1 MNHSIK
7 SRFILIYVVLVLIS
21 MFIAS
26 TFIIDRLENVQIET
40 ATSSMVKTMDTLAT
54 TTSAF
59 FKDNNYRNLP
69 QLDATLKDWGI
80 SSEETAYIISP
91 DKAPRIL
98 ASTQNI
104 SPKEAE
110 DAYSVKFIE
119 PKLVMDAAGG
129 KTREKIVEYKNQGDV
144 EKHIARPILSGD
156 GDILAIIY
164 MTRNLNSIY
173 SVIED
178 SKVIITYATLIS
190 LLTTSILGY
199 FIANSITGP
208 IRTLTKKAKA
218 LAKGNFNQSIEVKSN
233 DEIGELGM
241 MFNFLTKELRESIEK
256 MDLERSKLDTIFNY
270 MAEGVIAIDRKNRL
284 IHANSI
290 AKKILNISEK
300 DFNRVINLKSINL
313 YNIDY
318 KNEESL
324 RGEELTKIA
333 NSFYKIKYAPYK
345 SDAFINSG
353 LIIVLQDVD
362 KEHMLDIMRK
372 EFVANVSHEL
382 KTPITT
388 IKSYTETLLDSDL
401 DKKSQRNFLKI
412 IDRENSRMSRI
423 VTDLLY
429 LSNIDYNKDNLTLS
443 SIDTYEFIAE
453 AIESQSILIVQK
465 NHKIELNIDMDIKDI
480 YADRSGADQILTNII
495 SNACKYTPENGKII
509 IDATNNGD
517 LVEIKVTDNGIGIPK
532 EDLPRIT
539 ERFYRVE
546 KGRSRQMGGTGLGLS
561 IANEMIKSFGGSLK
575 VDSVFGEGTTITLL
589 FKASEGDNNDEELA

>member
-40 ATSSMVKTMDTLAT
+40 ATTSMEKTMDTLAT

-59 FKDNNYRNLP
+59 FKDNNYKTLP
-69 QLDATLKDWGI
+69 QLDQTLKDWGI
-80 SSEETAYIISP
+80 SSEESAYIISSDEVP
-91 DKAPRIL
+91 QII
-98 ASTQNI
+98 ASTKNI
-104 SPKEAE
+104 SSEDQK
-110 DAYSVKFIE
+110 DAYSFKYIE
-119 PKLVMDAAGG
+119 PKLVMDALKG
-129 KTREKIVEYKNQGDV
+129 KSREKIVDYKNEKTI
-144 EKHIARPILSGD
+144 EKHIARPILSAD
-156 GDILAIIY
+156 GKILAIIY

-178 SKVIITYATLIS
+178 SKVIITYATIIS
-190 LLTTSILGY
+190 LITTSILGY

-208 IRTLTKKAKA
+208 IRNLTKKAKA
-218 LAKGNFNQSIEVKSN
+218 MAKGNFNQSVEVKSN
-233 DEIGELGM
+233 DEIGELGL
-241 MFNFLTKELRESIEK
+241 MFNFLTKELRETIEK
-256 MDLERSKLDTIFNY
+256 MDLEKSKLNTIFNY
-270 MAEGVIAIDRKNRL
+270 MAEGVIAIDRNNKL

-300 DFNRVINLKSINL
+300 DFNREINLKSINL

-318 KNEESL
+318 KKVETL
-324 RGEELTKIA
+324 KGEELTKI
-333 NSFYKIKYAPYK
+333 SDTFYKIKYAPYK

-353 LIIVLQDVD
+353 LIIVLQDVN

-388 IKSYTETLLDSDL
+388 IRSYTETLLDSDL
-401 DKKSQRNFLKI
+401 DKFSQKKFLKV

-423 VTDLLY
+423 VTDLLS
-429 LSNIDYNKDNLTLS
+429 LSNIDYNRDNLNFVRF
-443 SIDTYEFIAE
+443 DTYEFIDE
-453 AIESQSILIVQK
+453 AIESQSLLITQK
-465 NHKIELNIDMDIKDI
+465 KHKIELDIDMDIKDI
-480 YADRSGADQILTNII
+480 YADKNGADQILTNII
-495 SNACKYTPENGKII
+495 SNACKYTPDFGKISI
-509 IDATNNGD
+509 SAKNLDD
-517 LVEIKVTDNGIGIPK
+517 FVEIKVSDNGIGIPK

-546 KGRSRQMGGTGLGLS
+546 KGRSRAMGGTGLGLS
-561 IANEMIKSFGGSLK
+561 IANEMIKSLGGSLK
-575 VDSVFGEGTTITLL
+575 VESIFGEGTSITLL
-589 FKASEGDNNDEELA
+589 FKAGDEDEEIS

>member
-40 ATSSMVKTMDTLAT
+40 ATTSMEKTMDTLAT

-59 FKDNNYRNLP
+59 FKDNNYKTLP
-69 QLDATLKDWGI
+69 QLDQTLKGWGI
-80 SSEETAYIISP
+80 SSEESAYIISSDEIP
-91 DKAPRIL
+91 QII
-98 ASTQNI
+98 ASTKNI
-104 SPKEAE
+104 SSEDQK
-110 DAYSVKFIE
+110 DAYSFKYIE
-119 PKLVMDAAGG
+119 PKLVMDAVKG
-129 KTREKIVEYKNQGDV
+129 KSREKIVDYKNEKAV
-144 EKHIARPILSGD
+144 EKHIARPILSAD
-156 GDILAIIY
+156 GKILAIIY

-178 SKVIITYATLIS
+178 SKVIITYATIIS
-190 LLTTSILGY
+190 LITTSILGY

-208 IRTLTKKAKA
+208 IRNLTKKAKA
-218 LAKGNFNQSIEVKSN
+218 MAKGNFNQSVEVKSN
-233 DEIGELGM
+233 DEIGELGL
-241 MFNFLTKELRESIEK
+241 MFNFLTKELRETIEK
-256 MDLERSKLDTIFNY
+256 MDLEKSKLNTIFNY
-270 MAEGVIAIDRKNRL
+270 MAEGVIAIDRNNKL

-300 DFNRVINLKSINL
+300 DFNREINLKSINL

-318 KNEESL
+318 KKVETL
-324 RGEELTKIA
+324 KGEELTKI
-333 NSFYKIKYAPYK
+333 SDTFYKIKYAPYK

-353 LIIVLQDVD
+353 LIIVLQDVN

-388 IKSYTETLLDSDL
+388 IRSYTETLLDSDL
-401 DKKSQRNFLKI
+401 DKFSQKKFLKV

-423 VTDLLY
+423 VTDLLS
-429 LSNIDYNKDNLTLS
+429 LSNIDYNRDNLNFVRF
-443 SIDTYEFIAE
+443 DTYEFIDE
-453 AIESQSILIVQK
+453 AIESQSLLITQK
-465 NHKIELNIDMDIKDI
+465 KHKIELDIDMDIKDI
-480 YADRSGADQILTNII
+480 YADKNGADQILTNII
-495 SNACKYTPENGKII
+495 SNACKYTPDFGKISI
-509 IDATNNGD
+509 SAKNLDD
-517 LVEIKVTDNGIGIPK
+517 FVEIKVSDNGIGIPK

-546 KGRSRQMGGTGLGLS
+546 KGRSRAMGGTGLGLS
-561 IANEMIKSFGGSLK
+561 IANEMIKSLGGNLK
-575 VDSVFGEGTTITLL
+575 VESIFGEGTSITLL
-589 FKASEGDNNDEELA
+589 FKAGDEDEEIS

>member
-1 MNHSIK
+1 MQQE
-7 SRFILIYVVLVLIS
+7 
-21 MFIAS
+21 A
-26 TFIIDRLENVQIET
+26 RL
-40 ATSSMVKTMDTLAT
+40 AK
-54 TTSAF
+54 
-59 FKDNNYRNLP
+59 
-69 QLDATLKDWGI
+69 
-80 SSEETAYIISP
+80 
-91 DKAPRIL
+91 
-98 ASTQNI
+98 
-104 SPKEAE
+104 
-110 DAYSVKFIE
+110 
-119 PKLVMDAAGG
+119 
-129 KTREKIVEYKNQGDV
+129 KIVEYKNQGDV

-218 LAKGNFNQSIEVKSN
+218 LAKGNFNQSIEVKSK

-509 IDATNNGD
+509 IDATNKGN

-589 FKASEGDNNDEELA
+589 FKASKGDNNDEELA

>member
-40 ATSSMVKTMDTLAT
+40 ATTSMEKTMDTLAT

-59 FKDNNYRNLP
+59 FKDNNYKTLP
-69 QLDATLKDWGI
+69 QLDQTLKGWGI
-80 SSEETAYIISP
+80 SSEESAYIISSDEVP
-91 DKAPRIL
+91 QII
-98 ASTQNI
+98 ASTKNI
-104 SPKEAE
+104 SQEDSK
-110 DAYSVKFIE
+110 DAYSFKYIE
-119 PKLVMDAAGG
+119 PKLVMDALKG
-129 KTREKIVEYKNQGDV
+129 KSREKIVDYKNEKAV
-144 EKHIARPILSGD
+144 EKHIARPILSAD
-156 GDILAIIY
+156 GKILAIIY

-178 SKVIITYATLIS
+178 SKVIITYATIIS
-190 LLTTSILGY
+190 LITTSILGY

-208 IRTLTKKAKA
+208 IRNLTKKAKA
-218 LAKGNFNQSIEVKSN
+218 MAKGNFNQSVEVKSN
-233 DEIGELGM
+233 DEIGELGL
-241 MFNFLTKELRESIEK
+241 MFNFLTKELRETIEK
-256 MDLERSKLDTIFNY
+256 MDLEKSKLNTIFNY
-270 MAEGVIAIDRKNRL
+270 MAEGVIAIDRNNKL

-300 DFNRVINLKSINL
+300 DFNREINLKSINL

-318 KNEESL
+318 KNEETL
-324 RGEELTKIA
+324 KGEELTKI
-333 NSFYKIKYAPYK
+333 SDTFYKIKYAPYK

-353 LIIVLQDVD
+353 LIIVLQDVN

-388 IKSYTETLLDSDL
+388 IRSYTETLLDSDL
-401 DKKSQRNFLKI
+401 DKFSQKKFLKV

-423 VTDLLY
+423 VTDLLS
-429 LSNIDYNKDNLTLS
+429 LSNIDYNRDNLNFVRF
-443 SIDTYEFIAE
+443 DTYEFIDE
-453 AIESQSILIVQK
+453 AIESQSLLITQK
-465 NHKIELNIDMDIKDI
+465 KHKIEWDIDMDIKDI
-480 YADRSGADQILTNII
+480 YADKNGADQILTNII
-495 SNACKYTPENGKII
+495 SNACKDTPDFGKISI
-509 IDATNNGD
+509 SAKNLDD
-517 LVEIKVTDNGIGIPK
+517 FVEIKVSDNGIGIPK

-546 KGRSRQMGGTGLGLS
+546 KGRSRAMGGTGLGLS
-561 IANEMIKSFGGSLK
+561 IANEMIKSLGGNLK
-575 VDSVFGEGTTITLL
+575 VESTFGKGTSITLL
-589 FKASEGDNNDEELA
+589 FKAGDEDEEIS

>member
-40 ATSSMVKTMDTLAT
+40 ATTSMEKTMDTLAT

-59 FKDNNYRNLP
+59 FKDNNYKTLP
-69 QLDATLKDWGI
+69 QLDQTLKDWGI
-80 SSEETAYIISP
+80 SSEESAYIISSDEIP
-91 DKAPRIL
+91 QII
-98 ASTQNI
+98 ASTKNI
-104 SPKEAE
+104 SSEDQK
-110 DAYSVKFIE
+110 DAYSFKYIE
-119 PKLVMDAAGG
+119 PKLVMDAVKG
-129 KTREKIVEYKNQGDV
+129 KSREKIVDYKNEKAV
-144 EKHIARPILSGD
+144 EKHIARPILSAD
-156 GDILAIIY
+156 GKILAIIY

-178 SKVIITYATLIS
+178 SKVIITYATIIS
-190 LLTTSILGY
+190 LITTSILGY

-208 IRTLTKKAKA
+208 IRNLTKKAKA
-218 LAKGNFNQSIEVKSN
+218 MAKGNFNQSVEVKSN
-233 DEIGELGM
+233 DEIGELGL
-241 MFNFLTKELRESIEK
+241 MFNFLTKELRETIEK
-256 MDLERSKLDTIFNY
+256 MDLEKSKLNTIFNY
-270 MAEGVIAIDRKNRL
+270 MAEGVIAIDRNNKL

-300 DFNRVINLKSINL
+300 DFNREINLKSINL

-318 KNEESL
+318 KKVETL
-324 RGEELTKIA
+324 KGEELTKI
-333 NSFYKIKYAPYK
+333 SDTFYKIKYAPYK

-353 LIIVLQDVD
+353 LIIVLQDVN

-388 IKSYTETLLDSDL
+388 IRSYTETLLDSDL
-401 DKKSQRNFLKI
+401 DKFSQKKFLKV

-423 VTDLLY
+423 VTDLLS
-429 LSNIDYNKDNLTLS
+429 LSNIDYNRDNLNFVRF
-443 SIDTYEFIAE
+443 DTYEFIDE
-453 AIESQSILIVQK
+453 AIESQSLLITQK
-465 NHKIELNIDMDIKDI
+465 KHKIELDIDMDIKDI
-480 YADRSGADQILTNII
+480 YADKNGADQILTNII
-495 SNACKYTPENGKII
+495 SNACKYTPDFGKISI
-509 IDATNNGD
+509 SAKNLDD
-517 LVEIKVTDNGIGIPK
+517 FVEIKVSDNGIGIPK

-546 KGRSRQMGGTGLGLS
+546 KGRSRAMGGTGLGLS
-561 IANEMIKSFGGSLK
+561 IANEMIKSLGGSLK
-575 VDSVFGEGTTITLL
+575 VESIFGEGTSITLL
-589 FKASEGDNNDEELA
+589 FKAGDEDEEIS

>member
-40 ATSSMVKTMDTLAT
+40 ATTSMEKTMDTLAT

-59 FKDNNYRNLP
+59 FKDNNYKTLP
-69 QLDATLKDWGI
+69 QLDQTLKDWGI
-80 SSEETAYIISP
+80 SSEESAYIISSDEVP
-91 DKAPRIL
+91 QII
-98 ASTQNI
+98 ASTKNI
-104 SPKEAE
+104 SSEDQK
-110 DAYSVKFIE
+110 DAYSFKYIE
-119 PKLVMDAAGG
+119 PKLVMDALKG
-129 KTREKIVEYKNQGDV
+129 KSREKIVDYKNEKAV
-144 EKHIARPILSGD
+144 EKHIARPILSAD
-156 GDILAIIY
+156 GKILAIIY

-178 SKVIITYATLIS
+178 SKVIITYATIIS
-190 LLTTSILGY
+190 LITTSILGY

-208 IRTLTKKAKA
+208 IRNLTKKAKA
-218 LAKGNFNQSIEVKSN
+218 MAKGNFNQSVEVKSN
-233 DEIGELGM
+233 DEIGELGL
-241 MFNFLTKELRESIEK
+241 MFNFLTKELRETIEK
-256 MDLERSKLDTIFNY
+256 MDLEKSKLNTIFNY
-270 MAEGVIAIDRKNRL
+270 MAEGVIAIDRNNKL

-300 DFNRVINLKSINL
+300 DFNREINLKSINL

-318 KNEESL
+318 KKVETL
-324 RGEELTKIA
+324 KGEELTKI
-333 NSFYKIKYAPYK
+333 SDTFYKIKYAPYK

-353 LIIVLQDVD
+353 LIIVLQDVN

-401 DKKSQRNFLKI
+401 DELSQKKFLKV

-423 VTDLLY
+423 VTDLLS
-429 LSNIDYNKDNLTLS
+429 LSNIDYNRDNLHFVKF
-443 SIDTYEFIAE
+443 DTYEFIDE
-453 AIESQSILIVQK
+453 AIESQSLLITQK
-465 NHKIELNIDMDIKDI
+465 KHKIELDIDMDIKDI
-480 YADRSGADQILTNII
+480 YADKNGADQILTNII
-495 SNACKYTPENGKII
+495 SNACKYTPDFGKISI
-509 IDATNNGD
+509 SAKNLDD
-517 LVEIKVTDNGIGIPK
+517 FVEIKVSDNGIGIPK

-546 KGRSRQMGGTGLGLS
+546 KGRSRAMGGTGLGLS
-561 IANEMIKSFGGSLK
+561 IANEMIKSLGGNLK
-575 VDSVFGEGTTITLL
+575 VESIFGEGTSITLL
-589 FKASEGDNNDEELA
+589 FKAGDEDEEIS

>member
-40 ATSSMVKTMDTLAT
+40 ATTSMEKTMDTLAT

-59 FKDNNYRNLP
+59 FKDNNYKTLP
-69 QLDATLKDWGI
+69 QLDQTLKDWGI
-80 SSEETAYIISP
+80 SSEESAYIISSDEVP
-91 DKAPRIL
+91 QII
-98 ASTQNI
+98 ASTKNI
-104 SPKEAE
+104 SQEDSK
-110 DAYSVKFIE
+110 DAYSFKYIE
-119 PKLVMDAAGG
+119 PKLVMDALKG
-129 KTREKIVEYKNQGDV
+129 KNREKIVDYKNEKAV
-144 EKHIARPILSGD
+144 EKHIARPILSAD
-156 GDILAIIY
+156 GKILAIIY

-178 SKVIITYATLIS
+178 SKVIITYATIIS
-190 LLTTSILGY
+190 LITTSILGY

-208 IRTLTKKAKA
+208 IRNLTKKAKA
-218 LAKGNFNQSIEVKSN
+218 MAKGNFNQSVEVKSN
-233 DEIGELGM
+233 DEIGELGL
-241 MFNFLTKELRESIEK
+241 MFNFLTKELRETIEK
-256 MDLERSKLDTIFNY
+256 MDLEKSKLNTIFNY
-270 MAEGVIAIDRKNRL
+270 MAEGVIAIDRNNKL

-300 DFNRVINLKSINL
+300 DFNREINLKSINL

-318 KNEESL
+318 KKVETL
-324 RGEELTKIA
+324 KGEELTKI
-333 NSFYKIKYAPYK
+333 SDTFYKIKYAPYK

-353 LIIVLQDVD
+353 LIIVLQDVN

-401 DKKSQRNFLKI
+401 DELSQKKFLKV

-423 VTDLLY
+423 VTDLLS
-429 LSNIDYNKDNLTLS
+429 LSNIDYNRDNLHFVKF
-443 SIDTYEFIAE
+443 DTYEFIDE
-453 AIESQSILIVQK
+453 AIESQSLLITQK
-465 NHKIELNIDMDIKDI
+465 KHKIELDIDMDIKDI
-480 YADRSGADQILTNII
+480 YADKNGADQILTNII
-495 SNACKYTPENGKII
+495 SNACKYTPDFGKISI
-509 IDATNNGD
+509 SAKNLDD
-517 LVEIKVTDNGIGIPK
+517 FVEIKVSDNGIGIPK

-546 KGRSRQMGGTGLGLS
+546 KGRSREMGGTGLGLS
-561 IANEMIKSFGGSLK
+561 IANEMIKSLGGNLK
-575 VDSVFGEGTTITLL
+575 VESTLGKGTSITLL
-589 FKASEGDNNDEELA
+589 FKAGDEDEEIS

>member
-40 ATSSMVKTMDTLAT
+40 ATTSMEKTMDTLAT

-59 FKDNNYRNLP
+59 FKDNNYKTLP
-69 QLDATLKDWGI
+69 QLDQTLKDWGI
-80 SSEETAYIISP
+80 SSEESAYIISSDEIP
-91 DKAPRIL
+91 QII
-98 ASTQNI
+98 ASTKNI
-104 SPKEAE
+104 SSEDQK
-110 DAYSVKFIE
+110 DAYSFKYIE
-119 PKLVMDAAGG
+119 PKLVMDAVKG
-129 KTREKIVEYKNQGDV
+129 KSREKIVDYKNEKAV
-144 EKHIARPILSGD
+144 EKHIARPILSAD
-156 GDILAIIY
+156 GKILAIIY

-178 SKVIITYATLIS
+178 SKVIITYATIIS
-190 LLTTSILGY
+190 LITTSILGY

-208 IRTLTKKAKA
+208 IRNLTKKAKA
-218 LAKGNFNQSIEVKSN
+218 MAKGNFNQSVEVKSN
-233 DEIGELGM
+233 DEIGELGL
-241 MFNFLTKELRESIEK
+241 MFNFLTKELRETIEK
-256 MDLERSKLDTIFNY
+256 MDLEKSKLNTIFNY
-270 MAEGVIAIDRKNRL
+270 MAEGVIAIDRNNKL

-300 DFNRVINLKSINL
+300 DFNREINLKSINL

-318 KNEESL
+318 KKVETL
-324 RGEELTKIA
+324 KGEELTKI
-333 NSFYKIKYAPYK
+333 SDTFYKIKYAPYK

-353 LIIVLQDVD
+353 LIIVLQDVN

-388 IKSYTETLLDSDL
+388 IRSYTETLLDSDL
-401 DKKSQRNFLKI
+401 DKFSQKKFLKV

-423 VTDLLY
+423 VTDLLS
-429 LSNIDYNKDNLTLS
+429 LSNIDYNRDNLNFVRF
-443 SIDTYEFIAE
+443 DTYEFIDE
-453 AIESQSILIVQK
+453 AIESQSLLITQK
-465 NHKIELNIDMDIKDI
+465 KHKIELDIDMDIKDI
-480 YADRSGADQILTNII
+480 YADKNGADQILTNII
-495 SNACKYTPENGKII
+495 SNACKYTPDFGKISI
-509 IDATNNGD
+509 SAKNLDD
-517 LVEIKVTDNGIGIPK
+517 FVEIKVSDNGIGIPK

-546 KGRSRQMGGTGLGLS
+546 KGRSREMGGTGLGLS
-561 IANEMIKSFGGSLK
+561 IANEMIKSLGGSLK
-575 VDSVFGEGTTITLL
+575 VESIFGEGTSITLL
-589 FKASEGDNNDEELA
+589 FKAGDEDEEIS

>member
-1 MNHSIK
+1 
-7 SRFILIYVVLVLIS
+7 
-21 MFIAS
+21 
-26 TFIIDRLENVQIET
+26 
-40 ATSSMVKTMDTLAT
+40 
-54 TTSAF
+54 
-59 FKDNNYRNLP
+59 
-69 QLDATLKDWGI
+69 
-80 SSEETAYIISP
+80 
-91 DKAPRIL
+91 
-98 ASTQNI
+98 
-104 SPKEAE
+104 
-110 DAYSVKFIE
+110 
-119 PKLVMDAAGG
+119 
-129 KTREKIVEYKNQGDV
+129 
-144 EKHIARPILSGD
+144 
-156 GDILAIIY
+156 

-218 LAKGNFNQSIEVKSN
+218 LAKGNFNQSIEVKSK

-324 RGEELTKIA
+324 RGEELTKIS

-429 LSNIDYNKDNLTLS
+429 LSNIDYNKDNVTLS
-443 SIDTYEFIAE
+443 NIDTYEFIAE

-509 IDATNNGD
+509 IDAANKGK

-589 FKASEGDNNDEELA
+589 FKASEGDNNDEEIA

>member
-40 ATSSMVKTMDTLAT
+40 ATTSMEKTMDTLAT

-59 FKDNNYRNLP
+59 FKDNNYKTLP
-69 QLDATLKDWGI
+69 QLDQTLKDWGI
-80 SSEETAYIISP
+80 SSEESAYIISSDEVP
-91 DKAPRIL
+91 QII
-98 ASTQNI
+98 ASTKNI
-104 SPKEAE
+104 SSEDQK
-110 DAYSVKFIE
+110 DAYSFKYIE
-119 PKLVMDAAGG
+119 PKLVMDALKG
-129 KTREKIVEYKNQGDV
+129 KSREKIVDYKNEKAV
-144 EKHIARPILSGD
+144 EKHIARPIFSAD
-156 GDILAIIY
+156 GKILAIIY

-178 SKVIITYATLIS
+178 SKVIITYATIIS
-190 LLTTSILGY
+190 LITTSILGY

-208 IRTLTKKAKA
+208 IRNLTKKAKA
-218 LAKGNFNQSIEVKSN
+218 MAKGNFNQSVEVKSN
-233 DEIGELGM
+233 DEIGELGL
-241 MFNFLTKELRESIEK
+241 MFNFLTKELRETIEK
-256 MDLERSKLDTIFNY
+256 MDLEKSKLNTIFNY
-270 MAEGVIAIDRKNRL
+270 MAEGVIAIDRNNKL

-300 DFNRVINLKSINL
+300 DFNREINLKSINL

-318 KNEESL
+318 KKVETL
-324 RGEELTKIA
+324 KGEELTKI
-333 NSFYKIKYAPYK
+333 SDTFYKIKYAPYK

-353 LIIVLQDVD
+353 LIIVLQDVN

-401 DKKSQRNFLKI
+401 DELSQKKFLKV

-423 VTDLLY
+423 VTDLLS
-429 LSNIDYNKDNLTLS
+429 LSNIDYNRDNLHFVKF
-443 SIDTYEFIAE
+443 DTYEFIDE
-453 AIESQSILIVQK
+453 AIESQSLLITQK
-465 NHKIELNIDMDIKDI
+465 KHKIELDIDMDIKDI
-480 YADRSGADQILTNII
+480 YADKNGADQILTNII
-495 SNACKYTPENGKII
+495 SNACKYTPDFGKISI
-509 IDATNNGD
+509 SAKNLDAF
-517 LVEIKVTDNGIGIPK
+517 VEIKVSDNGIGIPK

-546 KGRSRQMGGTGLGLS
+546 KGRSRAMGGTGLGLS
-561 IANEMIKSFGGSLK
+561 IANEMIKSLGGNLK
-575 VDSVFGEGTTITLL
+575 VESTLGKGTSITLL
-589 FKASEGDNNDEELA
+589 FKAGDEDEEIS

>member
-59 FKDNNYRNLP
+59 FKDNNYKTLP

-80 SSEETAYIISP
+80 SSEETAYVISP
-91 DKAPRIL
+91 DKAPKIL

>member
-40 ATSSMVKTMDTLAT
+40 ATTSMVKTMDTLAT

-59 FKDNNYRNLP
+59 FKDNNYKTLP
-69 QLDATLKDWGI
+69 QLDETLKDWGI
-80 SSEETAYIISP
+80 SSEESAYIISP
-91 DKAPRIL
+91 EKAPKIL
-98 ASTQNI
+98 ASTKNI
-104 SPKEAE
+104 SPKEKE
-110 DAYSVKFIE
+110 DAYSLKFIE
-119 PKLVMDAAGG
+119 PKLLMDASSG
-129 KTREKIVEYKNQGDV
+129 KAREKIVDFKNEGNV

-190 LLTTSILGY
+190 LITTSILGY

-208 IRTLTKKAKA
+208 IRSLTKKAKA
-218 LAKGNFNQSIEVKSN
+218 LAKGNFNQSVEIKSN
-233 DEIGELGM
+233 DEIGELGL
-241 MFNFLTKELRESIEK
+241 MFNFLTKELRETIEK
-256 MDLERSKLDTIFNY
+256 MDLEKSKLNTIFNY
-270 MAEGVIAIDRKNRL
+270 MAEGVIAIDRSNKL

-300 DFNRVINLKSINL
+300 DFNREINLKSINL

-318 KNEESL
+318 KKVESL
-324 RGEELTKIA
+324 KGEELTKI
-333 NSFYKIKYAPYK
+333 SDTFYKIKYAPYK

-353 LIIVLQDVD
+353 LIIVLQDVN

-388 IKSYTETLLDSDL
+388 IKSYTETLLDSEL
-401 DKKSQRNFLKI
+401 DRASEKKFLRV

-423 VTDLLY
+423 VTDLLS
-429 LSNIDYNKDNLTLS
+429 LSNIDYNKDQVDFTS
-443 SIDTYEFIAE
+443 FDTYEFIDE
-453 AIESQSILIVQK
+453 AIESQSLLINQK
-465 NHKIELNIDMDIKDI
+465 NHKIELNIAMDIKDI
-480 YADRSGADQILTNII
+480 YADRNGADQILTNII
-495 SNACKYTPENGKII
+495 SNACKYTEDNGKISI
-509 IDATNNGD
+509 NANNKD
-517 LVEIKVTDNGIGIPK
+517 DFVEIKVSDNGIGIPK

-561 IANEMIKSFGGSLK
+561 IATEMIKSFGGNLSI
-575 VDSVFGEGTTITLL
+575 DSVFGEGTTITLL
-589 FKASEGDNNDEELA
+589 FKASEGDDYEEEIS

>member
-59 FKDNNYRNLP
+59 FKDNNYETLP

-80 SSEETAYIISP
+80 SNEESAYIISP
-91 DKAPRIL
+91 DKAPKIL
-98 ASTQNI
+98 ASTENI
-104 SPKEAE
+104 SPKESE

-119 PKLVMDAAGG
+119 PKLVMDAASG
-129 KTREKIVEYKNQGDV
+129 KTREKIVEYENQKDV

-156 GDILAIIY
+156 GSILAIIY

-173 SVIED
+173 SVIDD

-190 LLTTSILGY
+190 LITTSILGY

-208 IRTLTKKAKA
+208 IRALTKKAKA
-218 LAKGNFNQSIEVKSN
+218 LAKGNFNQSIEVKSK

-270 MAEGVIAIDRKNRL
+270 MAEGVIAIDRNNRL

-300 DFNRVINLKSINL
+300 DFYRVINLKSINL
-313 YNIDY
+313 NNIDY

-345 SDAFINSG
+345 SDALINSG

-401 DKKSQRNFLKI
+401 DKDSQRNFLKV

-429 LSNIDYNKDNLTLS
+429 LSNIDYNKDNVSLE

-480 YADRSGADQILTNII
+480 YAERNGADQILTNII
-495 SNACKYTPENGKII
+495 SNACKYTPENGKIV
-509 IDATNNGD
+509 IDATNKDD

-532 EDLPRIT
+532 EDLPRIS

-561 IANEMIKSFGGSLK
+561 IASEMVESFGGSLK
-575 VDSVFGEGTTITLL
+575 IDSVFGEGTTVTLL
-589 FKASEGDNNDEELA
+589 FKASEGDDNDEEIA

>member
-40 ATSSMVKTMDTLAT
+40 ATTSMEKTMDTLAT

-59 FKDNNYRNLP
+59 FKDNNYKTLP
-69 QLDATLKDWGI
+69 QLDQTLKDWGI
-80 SSEETAYIISP
+80 SSEESAYIISSDEVP
-91 DKAPRIL
+91 QII
-98 ASTQNI
+98 ASTKNI
-104 SPKEAE
+104 SSEDQK
-110 DAYSVKFIE
+110 DAYSFKYIE
-119 PKLVMDAAGG
+119 PKLVMDAVKG
-129 KTREKIVEYKNQGDV
+129 KSREKIVDYKNEKTV
-144 EKHIARPILSGD
+144 EKHIARPILSAD
-156 GDILAIIY
+156 GKILAIIY

-178 SKVIITYATLIS
+178 SKVIITYATIIS
-190 LLTTSILGY
+190 LITTSILGY

-208 IRTLTKKAKA
+208 IRNLTKKAKA
-218 LAKGNFNQSIEVKSN
+218 MAKGNFNQSVEVKSH
-233 DEIGELGM
+233 DEIGELGL
-241 MFNFLTKELRESIEK
+241 MFNFLTKELRETIEK
-256 MDLERSKLDTIFNY
+256 MDLEKSKLNTIFNY
-270 MAEGVIAIDRKNRL
+270 MAEGVIAIDRNNKL

-300 DFNRVINLKSINL
+300 DFNREINLKSINL

-318 KNEESL
+318 KKVETL
-324 RGEELTKIA
+324 KGEELTKI
-333 NSFYKIKYAPYK
+333 SDTFYKIKYAPYK
-345 SDAFINSG
+345 SDALINSG
-353 LIIVLQDVD
+353 LIIVLQDVN

-401 DKKSQRNFLKI
+401 DELSQKKFLKV

-423 VTDLLY
+423 VTDLLS
-429 LSNIDYNKDNLTLS
+429 LSNIDYNRDNLHFVRF
-443 SIDTYEFIAE
+443 DTYEFIDE
-453 AIESQSILIVQK
+453 AIESQSLLITQK
-465 NHKIELNIDMDIKDI
+465 KHKIELDIDMDIKDI
-480 YADRSGADQILTNII
+480 YADKNGADQILTNII
-495 SNACKYTPENGKII
+495 SNACKYTPDFGKISI
-509 IDATNNGD
+509 SAKNLDD
-517 LVEIKVTDNGIGIPK
+517 FVEIKVSDNGIGIPK

-546 KGRSRQMGGTGLGLS
+546 KGRSRAMGGTGLGLS
-561 IANEMIKSFGGSLK
+561 IANEMIKSLGGSLK
-575 VDSVFGEGTTITLL
+575 VESIFGEGTSITLL
-589 FKASEGDNNDEELA
+589 FKAGDEDEEIS

>member
-40 ATSSMVKTMDTLAT
+40 ATSSMVRTMDTLAT

-59 FKDNNYRNLP
+59 FKDNNYETLP

-80 SSEETAYIISP
+80 SSEESAYIISP
-91 DKAPRIL
+91 DKAPKIL
-98 ASTQNI
+98 ASTENI
-104 SPKEAE
+104 SPKESE

-119 PKLVMDAAGG
+119 PKLVMDAASG
-129 KTREKIVEYKNQGDV
+129 KTREKIVEYENQKDV

-156 GDILAIIY
+156 GSILAIIY

-173 SVIED
+173 SVIDD

-190 LLTTSILGY
+190 LITTSILGY

-208 IRTLTKKAKA
+208 IRALTKKAKA
-218 LAKGNFNQSIEVKSN
+218 LAKGNFNQSIEVKSK

-270 MAEGVIAIDRKNRL
+270 MAEGVIAIDRNNRL

-300 DFNRVINLKSINL
+300 DFYRVINLKSINL
-313 YNIDY
+313 NNIDY

-333 NSFYKIKYAPYK
+333 GSFYKIKYAPYK
-345 SDAFINSG
+345 SDALINSG

-372 EFVANVSHEL
+372 EVVANVAHEL

-388 IKSYTETLLDSDL
+388 IKYYTETLLDSDL
-401 DKKSQRNFLKI
+401 DKDSQRNFLKV

-429 LSNIDYNKDNLTLS
+429 LSNIDYNKDNVSLE

-480 YADRSGADQILTNII
+480 YAERNGADQILTNII
-495 SNACKYTPENGKII
+495 SNACKYTPENGKIV
-509 IDATNNGD
+509 IDATNKDD
-517 LVEIKVTDNGIGIPK
+517 LVEIKVEDNGIGIPK
-532 EDLPRIT
+532 EDLPRIS

-561 IANEMIKSFGGSLK
+561 IASEMIKSFGGSLK
-575 VDSVFGEGTTITLL
+575 IDSVFGEGTIVTLL
-589 FKASEGDNNDEELA
+589 FKASEGDDNDEEIA

>member
-1 MNHSIK
+1 MSHSIK

-40 ATSSMVKTMDTLAT
+40 ATTAMVKTMDTLAT

-59 FKDNNYRNLP
+59 FRDNNYKTLP

-80 SSEETAYIISP
+80 SSEESAYIISSEE
-91 DKAPRIL
+91 APKIL
-98 ASTQNI
+98 ASTKNI
-104 SPKEAE
+104 SSDDLK
-110 DAYSVKFIE
+110 DAYNYKFIE
-119 PKLVMDAAGG
+119 PKLVMDALKG
-129 KTREKIVEYKNQGDV
+129 KTREKIVEYKNEGSV

-156 GDILAIIY
+156 GKILAIIY

-178 SKVIITYATLIS
+178 SKVIITYATIIS
-190 LLTTSILGY
+190 LITTSILGY
-199 FIANSITGP
+199 FIANSITDP
-208 IRTLTKKAKA
+208 IRALTKKARA
-218 LAKGNFNQSIEVKSN
+218 MAKGNFNQSVEVKSD

-241 MFNFLTKELRESIEK
+241 MFNFLTKELRETIEK
-256 MDLERSKLDTIFNY
+256 MDLEKSKLNTIFNY
-270 MAEGVIAIDRKNRL
+270 MAEGVIAIDRNNKL

-300 DFNRVINLKSINL
+300 DFNREINLKSINL

-318 KNEESL
+318 KNEDTL
-324 RGEELTKIA
+324 KGEELTKI
-333 NSFYKIKYAPYK
+333 SDTFYKIKYAPYK
-345 SDAFINSG
+345 SDALINSG
-353 LIIVLQDVD
+353 LIIVLQDVN
-362 KEHMLDIMRK
+362 KEHLLDIMRK

-401 DKKSQRNFLKI
+401 DSDSEKKFLKV

-423 VTDLLY
+423 VTDLLS
-429 LSNIDYNKDNLTLS
+429 LSNIDYNKDNLNLVKF
-443 SIDTYEFIAE
+443 DTYEFIDE
-453 AIESQSILIVQK
+453 AIESQSLLITQK
-465 NHKIELNIDMDIKDI
+465 HHKIEFDIAMDIKDI
-480 YADRSGADQILTNII
+480 YADRNGADQILTNII
-495 SNACKYTPENGKII
+495 SNACKYTPDFGKISI
-509 IDATNNGD
+509 FAKNVGD
-517 LVEIKVTDNGIGIPK
+517 FVEIKVSDNGIGIPK

-546 KGRSRQMGGTGLGLS
+546 KGRSREMGGTGLGLS
-561 IANEMIKSFGGSLK
+561 IANEMINSLGGNLK
-575 VDSVFGEGTTITLL
+575 VESVFGEGTTITLL
-589 FKASEGDNNDEELA
+589 FKTGEKDEEIS

>member
-40 ATSSMVKTMDTLAT
+40 ATSSMVRTMDTLAT

-59 FKDNNYRNLP
+59 FKDNNYETLP

-80 SSEETAYIISP
+80 SSEESAYIISP
-91 DKAPRIL
+91 DKAPKIL
-98 ASTQNI
+98 ASTKNI
-104 SPKEAE
+104 SPKESE

-119 PKLVMDAAGG
+119 PKLVMDAASG
-129 KTREKIVEYKNQGDV
+129 KSREKIVDYENQKDV
-144 EKHIARPILSGD
+144 EKHIARPIYSSD
-156 GDILAIIY
+156 GSIIAIIY

-173 SVIED
+173 SVIDD

-208 IRTLTKKAKA
+208 IRALTKKAKA
-218 LAKGNFNQSIEVKSN
+218 LAKGNFNQSIEVKSR

-270 MAEGVIAIDRKNRL
+270 MAEGVIAIDRNNRL

-313 YNIDY
+313 NNIDY
-318 KNEESL
+318 KNEDSL

-333 NSFYKIKYAPYK
+333 NSFYKIKFAPYK
-345 SDAFINSG
+345 SDALINSG
-353 LIIVLQDVD
+353 LIVVLQDVD

-401 DKKSQRNFLKI
+401 DKDSQRKFLNV

-429 LSNIDYNKDNLTLS
+429 LSNIDYNKDNVSLE

-480 YADRSGADQILTNII
+480 YAERNGADQILTNII
-495 SNACKYTPENGKII
+495 SNACKYTPENGKIV
-509 IDATNNGD
+509 IDATNKDD
-517 LVEIKVTDNGIGIPK
+517 LVEIKVADNGIGIPK
-532 EDLPRIT
+532 EDLPRIS

-561 IANEMIKSFGGSLK
+561 IASEMIKSFGGSLK
-575 VDSVFGEGTTITLL
+575 IDSVFGEGTTVTLL
-589 FKASEGDNNDEELA
+589 FKASEGDDNDEEIA

>member
-40 ATSSMVKTMDTLAT
+40 ATTSMEKTMDTLAT

-59 FKDNNYRNLP
+59 FKDNNYKTLP
-69 QLDATLKDWGI
+69 QLDQTLKDWGI
-80 SSEETAYIISP
+80 SSEESAYIISSDEIP
-91 DKAPRIL
+91 QII
-98 ASTQNI
+98 ASTKNI
-104 SPKEAE
+104 SSEDSK
-110 DAYSVKFIE
+110 DAYSFKYIE
-119 PKLVMDAAGG
+119 PKLVMDALKG
-129 KTREKIVEYKNQGDV
+129 KSREKIVDYKNEKAV
-144 EKHIARPILSGD
+144 EKHIARPIFSAD
-156 GDILAIIY
+156 GKILAIIY

-178 SKVIITYATLIS
+178 SKVIITYATIIS
-190 LLTTSILGY
+190 LITTSILGY

-208 IRTLTKKAKA
+208 IRNLTKKAKA
-218 LAKGNFNQSIEVKSN
+218 MAKGNFNQSVEVKSN
-233 DEIGELGM
+233 DEIGELGL
-241 MFNFLTKELRESIEK
+241 MFNFLTKELRETIEK
-256 MDLERSKLDTIFNY
+256 MDLEKSKLNTIFNY
-270 MAEGVIAIDRKNRL
+270 MAEGVIAIDRNNKL

-300 DFNRVINLKSINL
+300 DFNREINLKSINL

-318 KNEESL
+318 KKVETL
-324 RGEELTKIA
+324 KGEELTKI
-333 NSFYKIKYAPYK
+333 SDTFYKIKYAPYK

-353 LIIVLQDVD
+353 LIIVLQDVN

-401 DKKSQRNFLKI
+401 DELSQKKFLKV

-423 VTDLLY
+423 VTDLLS
-429 LSNIDYNKDNLTLS
+429 LSNIDYNRDNLHFVKF
-443 SIDTYEFIAE
+443 DTYEFIDE
-453 AIESQSILIVQK
+453 AIESQSLLITQK
-465 NHKIELNIDMDIKDI
+465 KHKIELDIDMDIKDI
-480 YADRSGADQILTNII
+480 YADKNGADQILTNII
-495 SNACKYTPENGKII
+495 SNACKYTPDFGKISI
-509 IDATNNGD
+509 SAKNLDAF
-517 LVEIKVTDNGIGIPK
+517 VEIKVSDNGIGIPK

-546 KGRSRQMGGTGLGLS
+546 KGRSRAMGGTGLGLS
-561 IANEMIKSFGGSLK
+561 IANEMIKSLGGNLK
-575 VDSVFGEGTTITLL
+575 VESIFGEGTSITLL
-589 FKASEGDNNDEELA
+589 FKAGDEDEEIS

>member
-1 MNHSIK
+1 MSHSIK

-59 FKDNNYRNLP
+59 LKDNNTKTLP
-69 QLDATLKDWGI
+69 QLDQTLKDWGI
-80 SSEETAYIISP
+80 SSEESAYIISSEE
-91 DKAPRIL
+91 APQII
-98 ASTQNI
+98 ASTKNI
-104 SPKEAE
+104 SSEDVK
-110 DAYSVKFIE
+110 DAYSLKFIE
-119 PKLVMDAAGG
+119 PKLVMDALNGN
-129 KTREKIVEYKNQGDV
+129 TREKIVDYKNEGNI

-156 GDILAIIY
+156 GKILAIIY

-178 SKVIITYATLIS
+178 SKVIITYATIIS
-190 LLTTSILGY
+190 LITTSILGY
-199 FIANSITGP
+199 FIANSITNP
-208 IRTLTKKAKA
+208 IRALTKKAKA
-218 LAKGNFNQSIEVKSN
+218 MAKGNFNQSVEVKSD
-233 DEIGELGM
+233 DEIGELGL
-241 MFNFLTKELRESIEK
+241 MFNFLTKELRETIGK
-256 MDLERSKLDTIFNY
+256 MDLEKSKLNTIFNY
-270 MAEGVIAIDRKNRL
+270 MAEGVIAIDRNNKL

-300 DFNRVINLKSINL
+300 DFNREINLKSINL

-318 KNEESL
+318 KNEETL
-324 RGEELTKIA
+324 KGEELTKI
-333 NSFYKIKYAPYK
+333 SDTFYKIKYAPYK
-345 SDAFINSG
+345 SDTFVNSG
-353 LIIVLQDVD
+353 LIIVLQNVN

-401 DKKSQRNFLKI
+401 DRSSEKKFLKV

-423 VTDLLY
+423 VTDLLS
-429 LSNIDYNKDNLTLS
+429 LSNIDYNKDNLNLAKF
-443 SIDTYEFIAE
+443 DTYEFIDE
-453 AIESQSILIVQK
+453 AIESQSILITQK
-465 NHKIELNIDMDIKDI
+465 NHKIEFDIAMDIKDI
-480 YADRSGADQILTNII
+480 YADRNGADQILTNII
-495 SNACKYTPENGKII
+495 SNACKYTPDNGKISI
-509 IDATNNGD
+509 EAKNVGD
-517 LVEIKVTDNGIGIPK
+517 FVEIKVSDNGIGIPK

-546 KGRSRQMGGTGLGLS
+546 KGRSRAMGGTGLGLS
-561 IANEMIKSFGGSLK
+561 IANEMIKSLGGSLK
-575 VDSVFGEGTTITLL
+575 VDSVFGEGTSVSLL
-589 FKASEGDNNDEELA
+589 FKAGEDYEEVS

>member
-1 MNHSIK
+1 
-7 SRFILIYVVLVLIS
+7 
-21 MFIAS
+21 
-26 TFIIDRLENVQIET
+26 
-40 ATSSMVKTMDTLAT
+40 
-54 TTSAF
+54 
-59 FKDNNYRNLP
+59 
-69 QLDATLKDWGI
+69 
-80 SSEETAYIISP
+80 
-91 DKAPRIL
+91 
-98 ASTQNI
+98 
-104 SPKEAE
+104 
-110 DAYSVKFIE
+110 
-119 PKLVMDAAGG
+119 
-129 KTREKIVEYKNQGDV
+129 
-144 EKHIARPILSGD
+144 
-156 GDILAIIY
+156 
-164 MTRNLNSIY
+164 
-173 SVIED
+173 
-178 SKVIITYATLIS
+178 
-190 LLTTSILGY
+190 
-199 FIANSITGP
+199 
-208 IRTLTKKAKA
+208 
-218 LAKGNFNQSIEVKSN
+218 
-233 DEIGELGM
+233 
-241 MFNFLTKELRESIEK
+241 
-256 MDLERSKLDTIFNY
+256 
-270 MAEGVIAIDRKNRL
+270 
-284 IHANSI
+284 
-290 AKKILNISEK
+290 
-300 DFNRVINLKSINL
+300 
-313 YNIDY
+313 
-318 KNEESL
+318 
-324 RGEELTKIA
+324 
-333 NSFYKIKYAPYK
+333 
-345 SDAFINSG
+345 
-353 LIIVLQDVD
+353 
-362 KEHMLDIMRK
+362 MRK

-429 LSNIDYNKDNLTLS
+429 LSNIDYNKDNVTLS

-509 IDATNNGD
+509 IDATNKGD

>member
-1 MNHSIK
+1 MVNFKTYREKVFTGPYKICTIFDKNYPINLS
-7 SRFILIYVVLVLIS
+7 FIDDRPALFYYKGKIEKEDKNAIAFVGARKCTDYGKWSCKKIVEGFKDTNIRTVSGLAYGIDAIS
-21 MFIAS
+21 HKVS
-26 TFIIDRLENVQIET
+26 LENNI
-40 ATSSMVKTMDTLAT
+40 KTIGVIG
-54 TTSAF
+54 SG
-59 FKDNNYRNLP
+59 
-69 QLDATLKDWGI
+69 LDIIYPKANKYLYEKIQEKGV
-80 SSEETAYIISP
+80 IISEFP
-91 DKAPRIL
+91 LETPPNSYNFPRRNRIISGL
-98 ASTQNI
+98 SKGVCVIEAKEKSGTMITTNFALDQGREVFCLPGNI
-104 SPKEAE
+104 NSI
-110 DAYSVKFIE
+110 YSKGCNKLIQE
-119 PKLVMDAAGG
+119 GSKLVMDAAGG
-129 KTREKIVEYKNQGDV
+129 KTREKIVEYKNLGDV

-218 LAKGNFNQSIEVKSN
+218 LAKGNFNQSIEVKSK

-382 KTPITT
+382 
-388 IKSYTETLLDSDL
+388 
-401 DKKSQRNFLKI
+401 
-412 IDRENSRMSRI
+412 
-423 VTDLLY
+423 
-429 LSNIDYNKDNLTLS
+429 
-443 SIDTYEFIAE
+443 
-453 AIESQSILIVQK
+453 
-465 NHKIELNIDMDIKDI
+465 
-480 YADRSGADQILTNII
+480 
-495 SNACKYTPENGKII
+495 
-509 IDATNNGD
+509 
-517 LVEIKVTDNGIGIPK
+517 
-532 EDLPRIT
+532 
-539 ERFYRVE
+539 
-546 KGRSRQMGGTGLGLS
+546 
-561 IANEMIKSFGGSLK
+561 
-575 VDSVFGEGTTITLL
+575 
-589 FKASEGDNNDEELA
+589 

>member
-40 ATSSMVKTMDTLAT
+40 ATSSMVRTMDTLAT

-59 FKDNNYRNLP
+59 FKDNNYETLP

-80 SSEETAYIISP
+80 SSEESAHIISP
-91 DKAPRIL
+91 DKAPKIL
-98 ASTQNI
+98 ASTKNI
-104 SPKEAE
+104 STKESE

-119 PKLVMDAAGG
+119 PKLVMDATSG
-129 KTREKIVEYKNQGDV
+129 KSREKIVDYKNQGDV
-144 EKHIARPILSGD
+144 EKHIARPIYSAD
-156 GDILAIIY
+156 GSIIAIIY

-173 SVIED
+173 SVIDD

-208 IRTLTKKAKA
+208 IRALTKKAKA
-218 LAKGNFNQSIEVKSN
+218 LAKGNFNQSIEVKSK

-270 MAEGVIAIDRKNRL
+270 MAEGVIAIDRNNRL

-313 YNIDY
+313 NNIDY
-318 KNEESL
+318 KNEDSL

-333 NSFYKIKYAPYK
+333 NSFYKIKFAPYK
-345 SDAFINSG
+345 SDALINSG
-353 LIIVLQDVD
+353 LIVVLQDVD

-401 DKKSQRNFLKI
+401 DKDSQRKFLKV

-429 LSNIDYNKDNLTLS
+429 LSNIDYNKDNVSLE

-480 YADRSGADQILTNII
+480 YAERNGADQILTNII
-495 SNACKYTPENGKII
+495 SNACKYTPENGKIV
-509 IDATNNGD
+509 IDATNKDD
-517 LVEIKVTDNGIGIPK
+517 LVEIKVADNGIGIPK
-532 EDLPRIT
+532 EDLPRIS

-561 IANEMIKSFGGSLK
+561 IASEMIKSFGGSLK
-575 VDSVFGEGTTITLL
+575 IDSVFGEGTTVTLL
-589 FKASEGDNNDEELA
+589 FKASEGDDNDEEIA

>member
-40 ATSSMVKTMDTLAT
+40 ATTSMEKTMDTLAT

-59 FKDNNYRNLP
+59 FKDNNYKTLP
-69 QLDATLKDWGI
+69 QLDQTLKDWGI
-80 SSEETAYIISP
+80 SSEESAYIISSDEVP
-91 DKAPRIL
+91 QII
-98 ASTQNI
+98 ASTKNI
-104 SPKEAE
+104 SQEDSK
-110 DAYSVKFIE
+110 DAYSFKYIE
-119 PKLVMDAAGG
+119 PKLVMDAVKG
-129 KTREKIVEYKNQGDV
+129 KSREKIVDYKNEKAV
-144 EKHIARPILSGD
+144 EKHIARPILSAD
-156 GDILAIIY
+156 GKILAIIY

-178 SKVIITYATLIS
+178 SKVIITYATIIS
-190 LLTTSILGY
+190 LITTSILGY

-208 IRTLTKKAKA
+208 IRNLTKKAKA
-218 LAKGNFNQSIEVKSN
+218 MAKGNFNQSVEVKSN
-233 DEIGELGM
+233 DEIGELGL
-241 MFNFLTKELRESIEK
+241 MFNFLTKELRETIEK
-256 MDLERSKLDTIFNY
+256 MDLEKSKLNTIFNY
-270 MAEGVIAIDRKNRL
+270 MAEGVIAIDRNNKL

-300 DFNRVINLKSINL
+300 DFNREINLKSINL

-318 KNEESL
+318 KKVETL
-324 RGEELTKIA
+324 KGEELTKI
-333 NSFYKIKYAPYK
+333 SDTFYKIKYAPYK

-353 LIIVLQDVD
+353 LIIVLQDVN

-388 IKSYTETLLDSDL
+388 IRSYTETLLDSDL
-401 DKKSQRNFLKI
+401 DKFSQKKFLKV

-423 VTDLLY
+423 VTDLLS
-429 LSNIDYNKDNLTLS
+429 LSNIDYNRDNLHFVRF
-443 SIDTYEFIAE
+443 DTYEFIDE
-453 AIESQSILIVQK
+453 AIESQSLLITQK
-465 NHKIELNIDMDIKDI
+465 KHKIELDIDMDIKDI
-480 YADRSGADQILTNII
+480 YADKNGADQILTNII
-495 SNACKYTPENGKII
+495 SNACKYTPDFGKISI
-509 IDATNNGD
+509 SAKNLDD
-517 LVEIKVTDNGIGIPK
+517 FVEIKVSDNGIGIPK

-546 KGRSRQMGGTGLGLS
+546 KGRSRAMGGTGLGLS
-561 IANEMIKSFGGSLK
+561 IANEMIKSLGGNLK
-575 VDSVFGEGTTITLL
+575 VESIFGEGTSITLL
-589 FKASEGDNNDEELA
+589 FKAGDEDEEIS

>member
-1 MNHSIK
+1 MSHSIK

-40 ATSSMVKTMDTLAT
+40 ATTAMVKTMDTLAT

-59 FKDNNYRNLP
+59 FKDNNYKTLP

-80 SSEETAYIISP
+80 SSEESAYIISS
-91 DKAPRIL
+91 DEAPKIL
-98 ASTQNI
+98 ASTKNI
-104 SPKEAE
+104 SSDDLK
-110 DAYSVKFIE
+110 DAYNYKFIE
-119 PKLVMDAAGG
+119 PKLVMDALNG
-129 KTREKIVEYKNQGDV
+129 KTREKIVEYKNEGSV

-156 GDILAIIY
+156 GKILAIIY

-178 SKVIITYATLIS
+178 SKVIITYATIIS
-190 LLTTSILGY
+190 LITTSILGY
-199 FIANSITGP
+199 FIANSITDP
-208 IRTLTKKAKA
+208 IRALTKRARA
-218 LAKGNFNQSIEVKSN
+218 MAKGNFNQSVEVKSD

-241 MFNFLTKELRESIEK
+241 MFNFLTKELRETIEK
-256 MDLERSKLDTIFNY
+256 MDLEKSKLNTIFNY
-270 MAEGVIAIDRKNRL
+270 MAEGVIAIDRNNKL

-300 DFNRVINLKSINL
+300 DFNREINLKSINL

-318 KNEESL
+318 KNEDTL
-324 RGEELTKIA
+324 KGEELTKI
-333 NSFYKIKYAPYK
+333 SDTFYKIKYAPYK
-345 SDAFINSG
+345 SDALINSG
-353 LIIVLQDVD
+353 LIIVLQDVN
-362 KEHMLDIMRK
+362 KEHLLDIMRK

-401 DKKSQRNFLKI
+401 DSDSEKKFLKV

-423 VTDLLY
+423 VTDLLS
-429 LSNIDYNKDNLTLS
+429 LSNIDYNKDNLNLVKF
-443 SIDTYEFIAE
+443 DTYEFIDE
-453 AIESQSILIVQK
+453 AIESQSLLITQK
-465 NHKIELNIDMDIKDI
+465 HHKIEFDIAMDIKDI
-480 YADRSGADQILTNII
+480 YADRNGADQILTNII
-495 SNACKYTPENGKII
+495 SNACKYTPDFGKISI
-509 IDATNNGD
+509 FAKNVGD
-517 LVEIKVTDNGIGIPK
+517 FVEIKVSDNGIGIPK

-546 KGRSRQMGGTGLGLS
+546 KGRSREMGGTGLGLS
-561 IANEMIKSFGGSLK
+561 IANEMINSLGGNLK
-575 VDSVFGEGTTITLL
+575 VESVFGEGTTITLL
-589 FKASEGDNNDEELA
+589 FKTGEKDEEIS

>member
-40 ATSSMVKTMDTLAT
+40 ATTSMEKTMDTLAT

-59 FKDNNYRNLP
+59 FKDNNYKTLP
-69 QLDATLKDWGI
+69 QLDQTLKDWGI
-80 SSEETAYIISP
+80 SSEESAYIISSDEVP
-91 DKAPRIL
+91 QII
-98 ASTQNI
+98 ASTKNI
-104 SPKEAE
+104 SSEDQK
-110 DAYSVKFIE
+110 DAYSFKYIE
-119 PKLVMDAAGG
+119 PKLVMDAVKG
-129 KTREKIVEYKNQGDV
+129 KSREKIVDYKNEKAV
-144 EKHIARPILSGD
+144 EKHIARPILSAD
-156 GDILAIIY
+156 GKILAIIY

-178 SKVIITYATLIS
+178 SKVIITYATIIS
-190 LLTTSILGY
+190 LITTSILGY

-208 IRTLTKKAKA
+208 IRNLTKKAKA
-218 LAKGNFNQSIEVKSN
+218 MAKGNFNQSVEVKSN
-233 DEIGELGM
+233 DEIGELGL
-241 MFNFLTKELRESIEK
+241 MFNFLTKELRETIEK
-256 MDLERSKLDTIFNY
+256 MDLEKSKLNTIFNY
-270 MAEGVIAIDRKNRL
+270 MAEGVIAIDRNNKL

-300 DFNRVINLKSINL
+300 DFNREINLKSINL

-318 KNEESL
+318 KKVETL
-324 RGEELTKIA
+324 KGEELTKI
-333 NSFYKIKYAPYK
+333 SDTFYKIKYAPYK

-353 LIIVLQDVD
+353 LIIVLQDVN

-401 DKKSQRNFLKI
+401 DKFSQKKFLKV

-423 VTDLLY
+423 VTDLLS
-429 LSNIDYNKDNLTLS
+429 LSNIDYNRDNLNFVRF
-443 SIDTYEFIAE
+443 DTYEFIDE
-453 AIESQSILIVQK
+453 AIESQSLLITQK
-465 NHKIELNIDMDIKDI
+465 KHKIELDIDMDIKDI
-480 YADRSGADQILTNII
+480 YADKNGADQILTNII
-495 SNACKYTPENGKII
+495 SNACKYTPDFGKISI
-509 IDATNNGD
+509 SAKNLDD
-517 LVEIKVTDNGIGIPK
+517 FVEIKVSDNGIGIPK

-546 KGRSRQMGGTGLGLS
+546 KGRSRAMGGTGLGLS
-561 IANEMIKSFGGSLK
+561 IANEMIKSLGGSLK
-575 VDSVFGEGTTITLL
+575 VESIFGEGTSITLL
-589 FKASEGDNNDEELA
+589 FKAGDEDEEIS